1 IREFPSHPS
10 YHPMLKT
17 YLMVML
23 GGCMGVAARVWL
35 SMAIASV
42 WGGHFPAGTVTVNIT
57 GCFVIGLFAIITE
70 PGGLLPASPLIK
82 QAVILG
88 ILGGFT
94 TFSSFSIQTIEL
106 LKHGQLHLATL
117 NVVLSVVGC
126 LLATWVGMML
136 GGWMNGK

>member
-1 IREFPSHPS
+1 
-10 YHPMLKT
+10 MLKT

-57 GCFVIGLFAIITE
+57 GCFVIGLFAVLTE

-106 LKHGQLHLATL
+106 LKHGQLPLAAL